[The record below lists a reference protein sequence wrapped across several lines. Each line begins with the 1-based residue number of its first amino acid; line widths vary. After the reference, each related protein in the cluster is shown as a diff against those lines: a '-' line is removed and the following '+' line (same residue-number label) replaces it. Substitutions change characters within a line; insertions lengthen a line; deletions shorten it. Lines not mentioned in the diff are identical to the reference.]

1 MQTDPETLLP
11 LTSAVFNIL
20 LALADGER
28 HGYSI
33 MQEIAAQTQGKLRI
47 APTTLL
53 YRWLLSLGPEAFRC
67 DYATPAL
74 QDFRQCCLDAYQEQG
89 SFGVLRLWPGLL
101 RETVIGLLAEYLT
114 EIFGRKRPMLS
125 TIRRSMIVAF
135 WAFVLF
141 IFA

>member
-1 MQTDPETLLP
+1 MIPTRPSRSLP
-11 LTSAVFNIL
+11 KII
-20 LALADGER
+20 AL
-28 HGYSI
+28 S
-33 MQEIAAQTQGKLRI
+33 
-47 APTTLL
+47 TLL

-141 IFA
+141 IFAYTSFGRTADPIAPFDDIGRGHPDIAIAH